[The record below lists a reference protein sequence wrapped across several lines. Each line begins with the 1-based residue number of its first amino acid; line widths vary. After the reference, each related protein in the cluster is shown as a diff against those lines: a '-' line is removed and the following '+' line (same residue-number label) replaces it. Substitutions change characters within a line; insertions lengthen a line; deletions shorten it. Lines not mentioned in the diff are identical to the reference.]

1 MPGRKVPLIT
11 NHFYHILS
19 RSIANYTVFRTERDF
34 RRMRQLL
41 RFYQLQ
47 DPPFRFSHLEEMPN
61 QDQILDRILKKGE
74 KLVEIIAYCIMPN
87 HLHLLL
93 RQRKEDG
100 ISRYMSNVLNSYTR
114 YFNLKSGRKGPLW
127 EGRFKNVEVESN
139 KQLQHLTRY
148 IHLNPVTA
156 YLVENP
162 EDWEFSSYREYIGK
176 IPPKAKLCQF
186 RRFLT
191 FSPSEYQKFV
201 LSQKQYQRELAQIK
215 AISLE

>member
-47 DPPFRFSHLEEMPN
+47 DPPFRLSYLEETTDPEGAL
-61 QDQILDRILKKGE
+61 DQIQKRRG
-74 KLVEIIAYCIMPN
+74 KLVDIVAYCIMPT

-93 RQRKEDG
+93 RQRKKDG
-100 ISRYMSNVLNSYTR
+100 ISRFMSNILNSYTR
-114 YFNLKSGRKGPLW
+114 YFNLKNRRKGPLW
-127 EGRFKNVEVESN
+127 EGRFKNVEVESDE
-139 KQLQHLTRY
+139 QLQHLTRY

-162 EDWEFSSYREYIGK
+162 EDWEFSSYREFIGA
-176 IPPKAKLCQF
+176 IQPKARVCHFQD
-186 RRFLT
+186 FLT
-191 FSPSEYQKFV
+191 FTPSEYRKFV
-201 LSQKQYQRELAQIK
+201 LSQKQYQRDLAKIK
-215 AISLE
+215 SLCLD